1 LKEAHNRGGIGLNI
15 DFFKEVFSN
24 QHLWLSLLAM
34 VIAQVLKIFLHFFQ
48 TKKINLKLLF
58 STGFMPSSHSSQVA
72 CLATTVGMDQGFGSY
87 AFAIAAIFAG
97 IVMYDA
103 AGVRRAAGKQAAI
116 LNKMMEDYFSKKQV
130 QNHRLKELLGH
141 TPMQVY
147 GGLLLGVIVGLLFY
161 R

>member
-1 LKEAHNRGGIGLNI
+1 MGLNI
-15 DFFKEVFSN
+15 DFLKEVLSN
-24 QHLWLSLLAM
+24 QHLWISLLAM
-34 VIAQVLKIFLHFFQ
+34 LIAQVLKIFLYFFQ
-48 TKKINLKLLF
+48 TKKLNLKLLF

-72 CLATTVGMDQGFGSY
+72 ALATTIGMDQGFGSY

-103 AGVRRAAGKQAAI
+103 AGVRRASGKQAAI
-116 LNKMMEDYFSKKQV
+116 LNKMMEDYFSKKHV
-130 QNHRLKELLGH
+130 EKNRLKELIGH

-147 GGLLLGVIVGLLFY
+147 MGMLLGIIVGLIFY